1 MIKKRLILIGIL
13 VLLSAALVVGGIWLS
28 GVELLPPEEEP
39 DYQFGFQ
46 YEFGEKIRIFSFS
59 SKK

>member
-28 GVELLPPEEEP
+28 GVELLPPEENP
-39 DYQFGFQ
+39 DYQFGFTVDS
-46 YEFGEKIRIFSFS
+46 ENIRIFSFS
-59 SKK
+59 SKN